1 MTLAVCDAARTAAC
15 LPFGPLVDALAVA
28 AREAAEGRILSPARL
43 AVPLRECGV
52 MLSMP
57 AAADDIAIHKLVN
70 VCPGNRE
77 RDLPTI
83 QGQVVAYDPG
93 SGEALVSL
101 DGPTVTGRRTAG
113 ITMLGARTFLAAA
126 PREVLLYGIGTQA
139 AHHLDALAEL
149 YPEARVRVKAR
160 SVERAA
166 AFCARWR
173 ESLPGIEPFGE
184 APVPDSVD
192 LVIAV
197 TTSATPVYHEAARA
211 GRLVVGV
218 GVFTADRAEIAAR
231 TVNGSALFVD
241 DPDGAHHEAGDLIL
255 AGVDWARVGSLAGA
269 IVEAEQAG
277 GRAAAGQPVLFKSV
291 GCAAWDLAAGRV
303 ALATRARAQG

>member
-1 MTLAVCDAARTAAC
+1 MTLAVCNAAQTAAC
-15 LPFGPLVDALAVA
+15 LPFGPLV
-28 AREAAEGRILSPARL
+28 EAL
-43 AVPLRECGV
+43 AVPLREGGV

-70 VCPGNRE
+70 VCPSNRE
-77 RDLPTI
+77 RDLPI
-83 QGQVVAYDPG
+83 HGQVVAYDPG
-93 SGEALVSL
+93 SGEARISL

-126 PREVLLYGIGTQA
+126 PRDVLLYGIGTQA

-173 ESLPGIEPFGE
+173 ERLPGIEAFGE

-192 LVIAV
+192 LVIAA
-197 TTSATPVYHEAARA
+197 TTSATPVYHEAARVE
-211 GRLVVGV
+211 RLVVGV
-218 GVFTADRAEIAAR
+218 GVFTADRAEIAAQ
-231 TVNGSALFVD
+231 TVHGSALFVD

-255 AGVDWARVGSLAGA
+255 AGVDWARVASLAAA

-303 ALATRARAQG
+303 ALASRDRAHR